1 MKTMGPRILPTLLKT
16 SLTAMTVERHCG
28 RLTLSSMV
36 RMQGPG
42 TLSSRPRQKST
53 SAWRTSVRRKASE
66 ESWKSDAMRGREM
79 K

>member
-53 SAWRTSVRRKASE
+53 SAWRKASE

>member
-36 RMQGPG
+36 RMQ
-42 TLSSRPRQKST
+42 ST